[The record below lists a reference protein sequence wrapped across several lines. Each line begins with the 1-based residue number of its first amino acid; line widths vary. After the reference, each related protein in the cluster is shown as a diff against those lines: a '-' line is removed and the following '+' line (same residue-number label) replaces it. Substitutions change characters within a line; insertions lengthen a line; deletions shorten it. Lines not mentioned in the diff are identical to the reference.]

1 VWLRRQGL
9 AWRACPSRLHCTI
22 LGPRPLRRPSRR
34 RSSRRWSS
42 HARRPPRQQIGRPPY
57 PIPTARP
64 GSKSVGHPT
73 LSLCSAQAAKRWRPH
88 HGLAWLAAPGSM
100 YHAAHCDLTFHHM
113 SVRSA
118 GPAALLPGQ
127 PWTALMRSFVPPP
140 ASVTHPRC
148 RWTSGH
154 AQQAWLP
161 VQHQPAPCT
170 ANCLC
175 VHGRYTWIDE
185 NAEEAAAVRKRRRAQ
200 HMPELLGRGPP
211 VRELHGLVHLQQY
224 SWDLVWLPRHLRA

>member
-1 VWLRRQGL
+1 ML
-9 AWRACPSRLHCTI
+9 
-22 LGPRPLRRPSRR
+22 
-34 RSSRRWSS
+34 
-42 HARRPPRQQIGRPPY
+42 
-57 PIPTARP
+57 RP
-64 GSKSVGHPT
+64 GSKAVAPT
-73 LSLCSAQAAKRWRPH
+73 PWTCMA
-88 HGLAWLAAPGSM
+88 GSMHLM

-118 GPAALLPGQ
+118 GPAALLLGQ

-200 HMPELLGRGPP
+200 HMPELLGRRPP
-211 VRELHGLVHLQQY
+211 VRELHWARSPAAVLMGPRLVAPPSARLAKQ
-224 SWDLVWLPRHLRA
+224 PRRSSITAEWVATACMP